1 VNKRRLCLRSL
12 GPERE
17 GATWESDQALRIG
30 RLLDLELVLRDDSVS
45 RQHAEVTRK
54 GEGWVV
60 RDLGSTN
67 GTFVN
72 GVQVGRAEQSLS
84 EGDILQCGNLLF
96 SVRLVT
102 EPESVQLTVSE
113 HDMRVEAALAQSWP
127 DVPRLQEDL
136 RQSPQPRREQQRLAV
151 LRIGRECQHAG
162 SLDAFL
168 EAVLWEAAEA
178 LDARHGCVILRD
190 ATADRLAVRAAFAWG
205 NPLEREA
212 WLQNGFVARALEEQ
226 RSLLCQQAGAG
237 GEEGPAGATLRSL
250 VCALLRSPRKA
261 LGVLCLARPSG
272 CDPFD
277 RDDLAVADA
286 LALAVSGGID
296 NLEQVLQKDHNQSI
310 RLLNSLAQM
319 VELRRGRLCGQ
330 PRRVTD
336 YALMLA
342 EELKL
347 CAPDCEQLRIGTPL
361 LELGKIGLRD
371 ALLQSST
378 PLSPGELAEVR
389 EGTLKGAWLLESIP
403 GMAPLLPIVR
413 NQHERWDGTG
423 YPDGLAGEEIPRLAR
438 VVAVADAFDALTGE
452 PADLRRLSPDEALHE
467 IERGAGTR
475 FDPAAVQALLR
486 LRPRL
491 RRMFRQREQL
501 TDTLSKAQI
510 PPTRQ
515 ALRPPPRHREK
526 TGPPAG

>member
-17 GATWESDQALRIG
+17 GSTWESDQVLRIG

-45 RQHAEVTRK
+45 RQHAEVTRHE
-54 GEGWVV
+54 EGWVV

-72 GVQVGRAEQSLS
+72 GVQVGRAEMAVR

-96 SVRLVT
+96 AVRFVT
-102 EPESVQLTVSE
+102 EPESVRLTVSD
-113 HDMRVEAALAQSWP
+113 HDMRVEAALALSWP
-127 DVPRLQEDL
+127 DVPRLQDDL
-136 RQSPQPRREQQRLAV
+136 GRSTQPRREQQRLAV

-190 ATADRLAVRAAFAWG
+190 AVADRLAVRAAFACG
-205 NPLEREA
+205 NPIEREA

-226 RSLLCQQAGAG
+226 RSLLCQQAAA
-237 GEEGPAGATLRSL
+237 GEEGQAGATLRSL

-261 LGVLCLARPSG
+261 LGILCLARPSG

-277 RDDLAVADA
+277 REDLAVADA

-296 NLEQVLQKDHNQSI
+296 NLEQVLQKEQNQSI

-330 PRRVTD
+330 PRRATD

-347 CAPDCEQLRIGTPL
+347 SALECDQLRIGAPL

-371 ALLQSST
+371 TLLSRST

-389 EGTLKGAWLLESIP
+389 DGTLKGAWLLESIP

-413 NQHERWDGTG
+413 NQHECWDGTG
-423 YPDGLAGEEIPRLAR
+423 FPDGLAGEEIPLLAR

-452 PADLRRLSPDEALHE
+452 PADLGRLSPDEALHE
-467 IERGAGTR
+467 IEGGAGTR
-475 FDPAAVQALLR
+475 FDPAMVQALLR

-491 RRMFRQREQL
+491 RRMFHQRELL
-501 TDTLSKAQI
+501 TDTLSKAQL

-515 ALRPPPRHREK
+515 ALRPPGRRREP
-526 TGPPAG
+526 TRPPGG